1 MISERARRIG
11 VSQTLKISEKAKQ
24 MRREGVDVIDL
35 SVGEPDFPTP
45 LNVKEA
51 GKKAIDENFTKYTAS
66 EGIVELKEAIIE
78 RIKEDYGMEYKK
90 DEVLVSCGA
99 KHSLYNA
106 ILAIVEKG
114 DEVIVPSP
122 YWVSYPE
129 MISLAEGKVV
139 FLEALEENNFCITAE
154 QLKSAISP
162 STKAIILNN
171 PSNPTGAAYSKEA
184 LEALAKVLEE
194 EDIIVISDEI
204 YSKLI
209 YEDFKFISFPSL
221 SEKIKKKT
229 ILINGVSKAYSMTGW
244 RIGFALGPK
253 DIIDAMSKI
262 QSHSTSNPTSISQ
275 KAALEALKAPQYE
288 INKMVQEFQRRRNFV
303 LQKLETIQNISC
315 SKPKGAF
322 YVFPNVEAFYGKEG
336 NGMVVRNSYGM
347 AYYLLKEAKVAI
359 VPGAAFGNDNCI
371 RISYATS
378 MENLEKGMER
388 IKEAILSL
396 KVQKKVKKLKLQN
409 YFTKEMK
416 NPSIETEIQKER
428 WDGILKEALSYFKPE
443 NYYEWNANINGLVI
457 QLRTNIS
464 HLYDFWVEN
473 WYPAQLEENIE
484 PHGIIYAV
492 DGVQGRE
499 PYGFYNFD
507 TKAAVIFNCD
517 RYGFLRKVALSLVN
531 DLMGKV
537 FSTHGVRAFSLDYEG
552 LGILFL
558 GPKGTKKTEI
568 FYSLLKEPQ
577 VMLHSIDFSFLRY
590 GAGIAAAD
598 QPERKIF
605 IPTNQ
610 AENFPEVLPKLF
622 DYSKCENV
630 VMKKEYCEDSECLLK
645 DDCRLD
651 RGSPYCYKGSK
662 DSHCL
667 LDPYWIGGMKK
678 HCKRIDVR
686 YVFLLTKDPLAP
698 PLKKLDPE
706 EAIKAIEISTEYE
719 GNKPLSFYNPYIFS
733 EDNERTDMERKF
745 FRKLFKI
752 AEVYSLN
759 SGKLTLEE
767 SLKNI
772 KNLLK

>member
-78 RIKEDYGMEYKK
+78 RIKDDYGLEYKK

-129 MISLAEGKVV
+129 MISLAEGKIV

-184 LEALAKVLEE
+184 LQALAKILEE

-209 YEDFKFISFPSL
+209 YDDFKFASFPSL

-253 DIIDAMSKI
+253 DIIDAMAKI

-288 INKMVQEFQRRRNFV
+288 VNKMVQEFQRRRNFV

-315 SKPKGAF
+315 AKPKGAF
-322 YVFPNVEAFYGKEG
+322 YVFPNVESFYGKEG
-336 NGMVVRNSYGM
+336 NGMVIRNSYGM
-347 AYYLLKEAKVAI
+347 AYFLLKEAKVAI
-359 VPGAAFGNDNCI
+359 VPGAAFGNDKCI

-396 KVQKKVKKLKLQN
+396 KVPKKVKKLKLQN

-416 NPSIETEIQKER
+416 NPSIEKEIQKER

-507 TKAAVIFNCD
+507 TKSAVIFNCD

-590 GAGIAAAD
+590 GAGISAAD
-598 QPERKIF
+598 QPERKLF
-605 IPTNQ
+605 IPTSQ

-622 DYSKCENV
+622 DNSKCENV
-630 VMKKEYCEDSECLLK
+630 VMKKEYCEDSQCLLK

-651 RGSPYCYKGSK
+651 KGSPYCYKGSK

-686 YVFLLTKDPLAP
+686 YVFILNKDPLAP

-719 GNKPLSFYNPYIFS
+719 GNKPLNFYNPYIFS
-733 EDNERTDMERKF
+733 EESERIELEKKF

-759 SGKLTLEE
+759 SGKLSLEE

>member
-24 MRREGVDVIDL
+24 MRREGIDVIDL

-66 EGIVELKEAIIE
+66 EGIIELKEAIIE
-78 RIKEDYGMEYKK
+78 RIKDDYGLEYKK

-129 MISLAEGKVV
+129 MVSLADGKVV
-139 FLEALEENNFCITAE
+139 FLEALEENSFCITEE
-154 QLKSAISP
+154 QLKSSISP

-171 PSNPTGAAYSKEA
+171 PSNPTGAAYSRDA
-184 LEALAKVLEE
+184 LEKIVKILED
-194 EDIIVISDEI
+194 EDLIIISDEI

-209 YEDFKFISFPSL
+209 YDDFKFISFPSL
-221 SEKIKKKT
+221 SEKIKRKT

-253 DIIDAMSKI
+253 EIIDAMAKI

-288 INKMVQEFQRRRNFV
+288 VNKMVQEFQRRRNFV
-303 LQKLETIQNISC
+303 LQKLQTIQNISC
-315 SKPKGAF
+315 AKPKGAF
-322 YVFPNVEAFYGKEG
+322 YVFPNVEGFYGKEG
-336 NGMVVRNSYGM
+336 NGMVIRNSYGM
-347 AYYLLKEAKVAI
+347 AYYLLKEARVAC
-359 VPGAAFGNDNCI
+359 VPGAAFGNDKCI

-388 IKEAILSL
+388 IKEALLTL
-396 KVQKKVKKLKLQN
+396 KVPKKVKKLKLQN

-416 NPSIETEIQKER
+416 NPSIEAGLQKER

-464 HLYDFWVEN
+464 HLYDFWIEN

-507 TKAAVIFNCD
+507 TKSAVIFNCD

-537 FSTHGVRAFSLDYEG
+537 FETHGVRAFSLDFQG
-552 LGILFL
+552 LGLLFL

-577 VMLHSIDFSFLRY
+577 VMLHSIDFSFIRY
-590 GAGIAAAD
+590 GAQIAAAD

-667 LDPYWIGGMKK
+667 LDPYWISGMKK

-686 YVFLLTKDPLAP
+686 YVFILTKDPLSP
-698 PLKKLDPE
+698 PLKKLEPE
-706 EAIKAIEISTEYE
+706 EGLKAIEISTEYE
-719 GNKPLSFYNPYIFS
+719 GNRPLSFYNPYIFS
-733 EDNERTDMERKF
+733 EDNERIELERKF

-759 SGKLTLEE
+759 SGKIPLEE